1 VIKALALKTLEV
13 VKQLRATFAPPT
25 GGPTTA
31 ADLIERVQ
39 VRQTIFT
46 HPYIK
51 TLVDSLCL
59 HPYVRTL
66 VVT

>member
-1 VIKALALKTLEV
+1 MIGSGQVIKALALKTLEV

-39 VRQTIFT
+39 VRQTIHT
-46 HPYIK
+46 SICEDP
-51 TLVDSLCL
+51 C
-59 HPYVRTL
+59 
-66 VVT
+66 